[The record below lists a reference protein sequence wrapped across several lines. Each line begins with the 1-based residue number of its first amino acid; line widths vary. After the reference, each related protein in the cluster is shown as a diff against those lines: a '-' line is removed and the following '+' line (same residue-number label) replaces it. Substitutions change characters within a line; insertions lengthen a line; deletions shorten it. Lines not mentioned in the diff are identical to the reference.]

1 MARITGAKCRIC
13 RRLGTKLFLKGNRCD
28 TPKCPIEKENR
39 PPGVHGAKRVRL
51 TEFGIHLR
59 EVQRAKKMYGVMQ
72 RQFRRYYDEAIAK
85 PGNTG
90 DYLVQ
95 ILERRLDNVVYRLR
109 MGASRSQARQ
119 LILHG
124 HIRVNGKKVSIPSYQ
139 VDAGDMIESSKKE
152 KSRKIVKEALLN
164 KKDQEIPSWLK
175 LAEEQATGTVVTL
188 PTAQELQVPV
198 ESQLIV
204 EYMSR

>member
-13 RRLGTKLFLKGNRCD
+13 RRLGTKLFLKGTRCD
-28 TPKCPIEKENR
+28 TPKCPIEKENK

-90 DYLVQ
+90 EYLMQ

-109 MGASRSQARQ
+109 MGSSRPQARQ

-139 VDAGDMIESSKKE
+139 VDAGDVIEASKKD
-152 KSRKIVKEALLN
+152 KSQKILKEALLN
-164 KKDQEIPSWLK
+164 KKDQQIPSWLK

>member
-13 RRLGTKLFLKGNRCD
+13 RRLGTKLFLKGTRCD
-28 TPKCPIEKENR
+28 TPKCPIEKDNR
-39 PPGVHGAKRVRL
+39 PPGQHGAKRVRL
-51 TEFGIHLR
+51 TEYGIHLR
-59 EVQRAKKMYGVMQ
+59 EVQRAKKMYGVLQ
-72 RQFRRYYDEAIAK
+72 RQFRRYYAEAIAK

-90 DYLVQ
+90 DYLIQ
-95 ILERRLDNVVYRLR
+95 TLERRLDNVVYRLR
-109 MGASRSQARQ
+109 MGTSRAHARQ

-124 HIRVNGKKVSIPSYQ
+124 HIRVNGRKVTVPSYPTE
-139 VDAGDMIESSKKE
+139 AGDVIEPARRERSV
-152 KSRKIVKEALLN
+152 KIVKEALAL
-164 KKDQEIPSWLK
+164 KKDVEVPSWLK
-175 LAEEQATGTVVTL
+175 LVEDPPQGTVVSL

>member
-13 RRLGTKLFLKGNRCD
+13 RRLGTKLFLKGTRCD
-28 TPKCPIEKENR
+28 TVKCPIEKDNR
-39 PPGVHGAKRVRL
+39 PPGQHGGKRIRL
-51 TEFGIHLR
+51 TEYGIHMR

-90 DYLVQ
+90 EVLVQ
-95 ILERRLDNVVYRLR
+95 MLERRLDNVVYRLR
-109 MGASRSQARQ
+109 MATSRSHARQ
-119 LILHG
+119 VILHG
-124 HIRVNGKKVSIPSYQ
+124 HIRVNGRKVSIPSTLAH
-139 VDAGDMIESSKKE
+139 AGDVIEPSKRD
-152 KSRKIVKEALLN
+152 KSRKIVKESLTM
-164 KKDQEIPSWLK
+164 KKDVGIPSWLK
-175 LAEEQATGTVVTL
+175 LLEEPPQGTVVSL
-188 PTAQELQVPV
+188 PTPSEIQVPL

>member
-13 RRLGTKLFLKGNRCD
+13 RRLGTKLFLKGTRCD
-28 TPKCPIEKENR
+28 SPKCPVEKENK
-39 PPGVHGAKRVRL
+39 PPGVHGAKRIRL

-90 DYLVQ
+90 EYLMQ

-109 MGASRSQARQ
+109 MGSSRPQARQ
-119 LILHG
+119 IILHG

-139 VDAGDMIESSKKE
+139 VDAGDVIESSKKD
-152 KSRKIVKEALLN
+152 KSKKIIKEALLN
-164 KKDQEIPSWLK
+164 KKDQNIPSWLK

>member
-13 RRLGTKLFLKGNRCD
+13 RRLGTKLFLKGTRCD
-28 TPKCPIEKENR
+28 TPKCPIEKENK

-90 DYLVQ
+90 EYLMQ

-109 MGASRSQARQ
+109 MGSSRPQARQ
-119 LILHG
+119 MILHG

-139 VDAGDMIESSKKE
+139 VDAGDVIEASKKD
-152 KSRKIVKEALLN
+152 KSKKIIKEAVLN
-164 KKDQEIPSWLK
+164 KKDQAIPSWLK

>member
-13 RRLGTKLFLKGNRCD
+13 RRLGTKLFLKGTRCD
-28 TPKCPIEKENR
+28 TPKCPIEKENK

-90 DYLVQ
+90 EYLMQ

-109 MGASRSQARQ
+109 MGSSRSQARQ
-119 LILHG
+119 MILHG

-139 VDAGDMIESSKKE
+139 VDAGDVIEPAKKE
-152 KSRKIVKEALLN
+152 RSLKIVKEALLN
-164 KKDQEIPSWLK
+164 KKDQDIPSWLK
-175 LAEEQATGTVVTL
+175 LTEEQATGTVVTL
-188 PTAQELQVPV
+188 PTAQEVQVPV

>member
-13 RRLGTKLFLKGNRCD
+13 RRLGTKLFLKGTRCD
-28 TPKCPIEKENR
+28 TPKCPIEKENK

-90 DYLVQ
+90 EYLMQ

-109 MGASRSQARQ
+109 MGSSRPQARQ
-119 LILHG
+119 MILHG

-139 VDAGDMIESSKKE
+139 VDAGDVIEASKKD
-152 KSRKIVKEALLN
+152 KSKKIVKEAILN

-175 LAEEQATGTVVTL
+175 LAEEQSTGQVVTL

>member
-13 RRLGTKLFLKGNRCD
+13 RRLGTKLFLKGTRCD
-28 TPKCPIEKENR
+28 SPKCPIEKENK

-90 DYLVQ
+90 EYLMQ

-109 MGASRSQARQ
+109 MGSSRPQARQ
-119 LILHG
+119 MILHG

-139 VDAGDMIESSKKE
+139 VDAGDVIEASKKD
-152 KSRKIVKEALLN
+152 KSQKIIKEALLN
-164 KKDQEIPSWLK
+164 KKDQQIPSWLK

>member
-13 RRLGTKLFLKGNRCD
+13 RRLGTKLFLKGTRCD
-28 TPKCPIEKENR
+28 SPKCPVEKENK

-90 DYLVQ
+90 EYLMQ

-109 MGASRSQARQ
+109 MGSSRPQARQ
-119 LILHG
+119 IILHG

-139 VDAGDMIESSKKE
+139 VDAGDVIESSKKD
-152 KSRKIVKEALLN
+152 KSKKIIKEALLN
-164 KKDQEIPSWLK
+164 KKDQQIPSWLK

>member
-13 RRLGTKLFLKGNRCD
+13 RRLGTKLFLKGTRCD
-28 TPKCPIEKENR
+28 SPKCPVEKENK

-90 DYLVQ
+90 EYLMQ
-95 ILERRLDNVVYRLR
+95 ILERRLDNVVYRLGF
-109 MGASRSQARQ
+109 GASRPESRQ
-119 LILHG
+119 LVG
-124 HIRVNGKKVSIPSYQ
+124 HRHFAVNGRTVNIPSYQ
-139 VDAGDMIESSKKE
+139 VKPGDVVSVREG
-152 KSRKIVKEALLN
+152 SRKVTPIENAQALI
-164 KKDQEIPSWLK
+164 QGRPVPEWLK
-175 LAEEQATGTVVTL
+175 LDSKAMTGTVDRL
-188 PTAQELQVPV
+188 PERTEMDAFIDD
-198 ESQLIV
+198 QLIV
-204 EYMSR
+204 EFYSR

>member
-1 MARITGAKCRIC
+1 MARIVGAKCRIC
-13 RRLGTKLFLKGNRCD
+13 RRLGTKLFLKGTRCD
-28 TPKCPIEKENR
+28 TPKCPIEKENK

-90 DYLVQ
+90 EYLMQ

-109 MGASRSQARQ
+109 MGSSRPQARQ
-119 LILHG
+119 MILHG

-139 VDAGDMIESSKKE
+139 VDAGDVIESSKKE

>member
-28 TPKCPIEKENR
+28 GPKCPVAKESK
-39 PPGVHGAKRVRL
+39 PPGAHGAKRIRL
-51 TEFGIHLR
+51 TEYGIHLR
-59 EVQRAKKMYGVMQ
+59 EVQRAKKMYGLMQ
-72 RQFRRYYDEAIAK
+72 RQFRRYYNEAIAK

-90 DYLVQ
+90 DYLLQ

-109 MGASRSQARQ
+109 MGASRSQSRQ

-124 HIRVNGKKVSIPSYQ
+124 HIRVNGKRVTIPSYQ
-139 VDAGDMIESSKKE
+139 VGAGDVVEPVKRERSQKL
-152 KSRKIVKEALLN
+152 VKEAMLL
-164 KKDQEIPSWLK
+164 KKDVQIPSWLK
-175 LAEEQATGTVVTL
+175 LAEEQTTGTVVTL
-188 PTAQELQVPV
+188 PTVGEIQVPV
-198 ESQLIV
+198 EAQLIV

>member
-13 RRLGTKLFLKGNRCD
+13 RRLGTKLFLKGTRCD
-28 TPKCPIEKENR
+28 TPKCPIEKENK
-39 PPGVHGAKRVRL
+39 PPGQHGAKRVRL

-90 DYLVQ
+90 EYLMQ

-109 MGASRSQARQ
+109 MGASRPQARQ

-139 VDAGDMIESSKKE
+139 VDADDVIEPSKKE
-152 KSRKIVKEALLN
+152 KSQKLVKESLLN

-175 LAEEQATGTVVTL
+175 LAEEQATGQVVTL

>member
-13 RRLGTKLFLKGNRCD
+13 RRLGTKLFLKGTRCD
-28 TPKCPIEKENR
+28 TPKCPIEKENK

-90 DYLVQ
+90 EYLMQ

-109 MGASRSQARQ
+109 MGASRPQARQ
-119 LILHG
+119 IILHG

-139 VDAGDMIESSKKE
+139 VDAGDVIEPAKKE
-152 KSRKIVKEALLN
+152 RSLKIVKESLLM

-175 LAEEQATGTVVTL
+175 LAEEQSTGSVVTL

>member
-13 RRLGTKLFLKGNRCD
+13 RRLGTKLFLKGTRCD
-28 TPKCPIEKENR
+28 TPKCPIEKENK

-90 DYLVQ
+90 EYLMQ

-109 MGASRSQARQ
+109 MGSSRPQARQ
-119 LILHG
+119 MILHG

-139 VDAGDMIESSKKE
+139 VDAGDVIEASKKD
-152 KSRKIVKEALLN
+152 KSKKIIKEAVLN
-164 KKDQEIPSWLK
+164 KKDQQIPSWLK
-175 LAEEQATGTVVTL
+175 LAEEQITGTVVTL

>member
-13 RRLGTKLFLKGNRCD
+13 RRLGTKLFLKGTRCD
-28 TPKCPIEKENR
+28 TPKCPIEKENK

-90 DYLVQ
+90 EYLMQ

-109 MGASRSQARQ
+109 MGSSRPKARHV
-119 LILHG
+119 ILHG
-124 HIRVNGKKVSIPSYQ
+124 HIRVNGQKVSIPSYQ
-139 VDAGDMIESSKKE
+139 VDAGDVIQASKKD
-152 KSRKIVKEALLN
+152 KSKKIIKEAVLN

-175 LAEEQATGTVVTL
+175 LAEEQALGTVVTL

>member
-13 RRLGTKLFLKGNRCD
+13 RRLGTKLFLKGTRCD
-28 TPKCPIEKENR
+28 TPKCPIEKDNK
-39 PPGVHGAKRVRL
+39 PPGQHGAKRVRL
-51 TEFGIHLR
+51 TEYGIHLR
-59 EVQRAKKMYGVMQ
+59 EVQRAKKMYGVLQ
-72 RQFRRYYDEAIAK
+72 RQFRRYYAEAIAK

-90 DYLVQ
+90 DYLIQ
-95 ILERRLDNVVYRLR
+95 TLERRLDNVVYRLR
-109 MGASRSQARQ
+109 MGTSRAHARQ

-124 HIRVNGKKVSIPSYQ
+124 HIRVNGRKVTVPSYPTE
-139 VDAGDMIESSKKE
+139 AGDVIEPARRERSV
-152 KSRKIVKEALLN
+152 KIVKEALAL
-164 KKDQEIPSWLK
+164 KKDVEVPSWLK
-175 LAEEQATGTVVTL
+175 LVEDPPQGTVVSL

>member
-13 RRLGTKLFLKGNRCD
+13 RRLGTKLFLKGTRCD
-28 TPKCPIEKENR
+28 SPKCPIEKENK

-90 DYLVQ
+90 EYLMQ

-109 MGASRSQARQ
+109 MGSSRPQARQ
-119 LILHG
+119 MILHG

-139 VDAGDMIESSKKE
+139 VDAGDVIEPVKKD
-152 KSRKIVKEALLN
+152 KSQKIIKEALLN
-164 KKDQEIPSWLK
+164 KKDQQIPSWLK

-188 PTAQELQVPV
+188 PTARELQVPV

>member
-13 RRLGTKLFLKGNRCD
+13 RRLGTKLFLKGTRCD
-28 TPKCPIEKENR
+28 TAKCPIEKENR
-39 PPGVHGAKRVRL
+39 PPGQHGAKRVRL
-51 TEFGIHLR
+51 TEFGIHMR

-72 RQFRRYYDEAIAK
+72 RQFRRYYNEAIAK

-90 DYLVQ
+90 DYLLQ

-109 MGASRSQARQ
+109 MGASRPQARQ
-119 LILHG
+119 MILHG
-124 HIRVNGKKVSIPSYQ
+124 HIRVNGKKVTIPSFQ
-139 VDAGDMIESSKKE
+139 VGAGDVIEAARRERSQKL
-152 KSRKIVKEALLN
+152 VKESLLM
-164 KKDQEIPSWLK
+164 KKDTQIPSWLK
-175 LAEEQATGTVVTL
+175 LAEEQGTGMVVTL
-188 PTAQELQVPV
+188 PTVAEVQVPV

>member
-13 RRLGTKLFLKGNRCD
+13 RRLGTKLFLKGTRCD
-28 TPKCPIEKENR
+28 SPKCPIEKENK

-51 TEFGIHLR
+51 TEFGVHLR

-90 DYLVQ
+90 EYLMQ

-109 MGASRSQARQ
+109 MGSSRPQARQ
-119 LILHG
+119 MILHG
-124 HIRVNGKKVSIPSYQ
+124 HIRVNGKKISFPSYQ
-139 VDAGDMIESSKKE
+139 VDAGDVIEPAKKD
-152 KSRKIVKEALLN
+152 KSRKILKEALLN
-164 KKDQEIPSWLK
+164 KKDQQIPSWLK
-175 LAEEQATGTVVTL
+175 LAEEQSVGTVVTL

>member
-13 RRLGTKLFLKGNRCD
+13 RRLGTKLFLKGTRCD

-39 PPGVHGAKRVRL
+39 PPGQHGGKRIRL
-51 TEFGIHLR
+51 TEYGIHLR
-59 EVQRAKKMYGVMQ
+59 EVQRAKKMYGVLQ
-72 RQFRRYYDEAIAK
+72 RQFRRYYDEAISK

-90 DYLVQ
+90 DYLIQ

-119 LILHG
+119 MVLHG
-124 HIRVNGKKVSIPSYQ
+124 HIRVNGRKVSIPSFQ
-139 VDAGDMIESSKKE
+139 VDAGDVIEPSKKE
-152 KSRKIVKEALLN
+152 RSRKLVQESMGV
-164 KKDQEIPSWLK
+164 KKDIQIPSWLK
-175 LAEEQATGTVVTL
+175 LAEEPPQGVVVSL
-188 PTAQELQVPV
+188 PTSQELQVPI

>member
-13 RRLGTKLFLKGNRCD
+13 RRLGTKLFLKGTRCD
-28 TPKCPIEKENR
+28 TPKCPIEKENKV
-39 PPGVHGAKRVRL
+39 PGQHGGKRVRL
-51 TEFGIHLR
+51 TEYGIHLR

-72 RQFRRYYDEAIAK
+72 RQFRRYYGEAIAK

-90 DYLVQ
+90 EYLVQ

-109 MGASRSQARQ
+109 MGASRAQARQ
-119 LILHG
+119 VILHG
-124 HIRVNGKKVSIPSYQ
+124 HIRVNGKKLSIPSYQ
-139 VDAGDMIESSKKE
+139 VQAGDVIEPAKRQ
-152 KSRKIVKEALLN
+152 KSQKIIKEAMAL
-164 KKDQEIPSWLK
+164 KKDIAIPSWLK
-175 LAEEQATGTVVTL
+175 LSEEPPQGTVVTL
-188 PTAQELQVPV
+188 PSAAEIQVPL